1 MLLSFGTNVLDFLWH
16 GLNYPDSLPARQS
29 FLYIFLILVMCYD
42 AFRNVEGTSPRQI
55 IYGYLAAVIFLLA
68 CEKFVESEDFD
79 TGIEVLTLVFVTI
92 YGVIL
97 YLYRTRKSELTRQVL
112 GILVWRA

>member
-1 MLLSFGTNVLDFLWH
+1 
-16 GLNYPDSLPARQS
+16 
-29 FLYIFLILVMCYD
+29 MCYD

-92 YGVIL
+92 YGVLL
-97 YLYRTRKSELTRQVL
+97 YLYRKMCIRDRHSLIWMPPPFCPVRSWSRVFTQLW
-112 GILVWRA
+112 ILWNPPPVFWKRMW

>member
-1 MLLSFGTNVLDFLWH
+1 
-16 GLNYPDSLPARQS
+16 
-29 FLYIFLILVMCYD
+29 MCYD

-92 YGVIL
+92 YGVLL
-97 YLYRTRKSELTRQVL
+97 YLYRTRKRRTDEAGAGDSGAGVRSGGAEHQY
-112 GILVWRA
+112 I